1 MQSGSGVAIIR
12 HRTRGFSLVEL
23 SIVLVILGLLVGGVL
38 SGQSLI
44 RAAELRSVSSEYQRY
59 YAAVQTF
66 RDKYFAL
73 PGDMANAT
81 AFWGQATNCTPGTG
95 GGALTGG
102 TCNGHTTNGVIG
114 EISNIFE
121 LRERFYA
128 WDHLARA
135 GLVEGT
141 FTGLS
146 GVGHVY
152 DDAIAGINVPR
163 AKLGSNVGW
172 CIGAGSYSMPF
183 RFNVDYNNSIE
194 FGSTADPVAA
204 YCSSGGSGNGGMPL
218 LPDEAWNID
227 VKLDDGM
234 PARGKVL
241 ASQVTR
247 CTDAWTDVNN
257 FNAVYSLSGSFSQL
271 RECGLYFRYLQ

>member
-1 MQSGSGVAIIR
+1 MSEYASVHKSSA
-12 HRTRGFSLVEL
+12 FSLVEL
-23 SIVLVILGLLVGGVL
+23 SIVLVILGLLIGGVL

-44 RAAELRSVSSEYQRY
+44 RAAELRSISSDQSRY
-59 YAAVQTF
+59 IAAIQSF

-73 PGDMANAT
+73 PGDMPNAT
-81 AFWGQATNCTPGTG
+81 AFWGQATNCTPGSG

-102 TCNGHTTNGVIG
+102 TCNGHTTNGIIG
-114 EISNIFE
+114 ETSNVFE

-146 GVGHVY
+146 GAGHVY
-152 DDAIAGINVPR
+152 DDAIAGVNVPR
-163 AKLGSNVGW
+163 AKLGTNIGW
-172 CIGAGSYSMPF
+172 CLGAGSYSMPW

-194 FGSTADPVAA
+194 FGSTADLVAA
-204 YCSSGGSGNGGMPL
+204 YCSSGAGTGGMPL
-218 LPDEAWNID
+218 LPEEAWNID

-257 FNAVYSLSGSFSQL
+257 FNAVYSLGGSFSQL
-271 RECGLYFRYLQ
+271 RECGLYFRHLQ